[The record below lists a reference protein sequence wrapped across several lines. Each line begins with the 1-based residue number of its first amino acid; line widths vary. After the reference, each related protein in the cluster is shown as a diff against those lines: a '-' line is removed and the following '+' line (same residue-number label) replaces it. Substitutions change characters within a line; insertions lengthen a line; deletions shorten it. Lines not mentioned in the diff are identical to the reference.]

1 MIDIPLSHVL
11 MFSMILFCIG
21 IVGIFIRKDVLTIFL
36 CVEIL
41 LNAANV
47 VFIGAAN
54 SLGDEFGHVAAL
66 VVIAVAAAE
75 AAIGL
80 SIVIRLHHAG
90 KSMDVEKLSE
100 LRG

>member
-1 MIDIPLSHVL
+1 MIHIPLAHIL
-11 MFSMILFCIG
+11 ALSMVLFCIG
-21 IVGIFIRKDVLTIFL
+21 IVGIFIRRDVLTIFL

-41 LNAANV
+41 LNAANI

-54 SLGDEFGHVAAL
+54 TLGDEFGHIAAL
-66 VVIAVAAAE
+66 VVVAVAAAE

-80 SIVIRLHHAG
+80 SIVIRLSHSG
-90 KSMDVEKLSE
+90 KSMEVDKLNE

>member
-1 MIDIPLSHVL
+1 LIVPLSHVL
-11 MFSMILFCIG
+11 AVSLILFGIG
-21 IVGIFIRKDVLTIFL
+21 LVGLFTRRDVVTIFL
-36 CVEIL
+36 SVEII

-47 VFIGAAN
+47 AFVGYAQA
-54 SLGDEFGHVAAL
+54 LGDEFGHVAAF

-80 SIVIRLHHAG
+80 SIVIRLSNER
-90 KSMDVEKLSE
+90 KSLAVDSLKE